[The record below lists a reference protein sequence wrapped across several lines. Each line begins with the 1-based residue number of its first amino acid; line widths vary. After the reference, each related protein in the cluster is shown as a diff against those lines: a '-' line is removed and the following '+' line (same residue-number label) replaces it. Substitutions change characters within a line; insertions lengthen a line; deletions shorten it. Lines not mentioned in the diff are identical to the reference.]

1 MGRMTDSFAQASGAD
16 RLLVFSIPS
25 RHARGRVV
33 RLESVLGEILSAHD
47 YPPPI
52 ARMLSEALTV
62 TALVGA
68 LLKDEG
74 SQLTMQAEAD
84 RGPVRLLVCDWRDGE
99 LRGYAEF
106 APEELAMADE
116 ALRLE
121 ELFCDGRLVVT
132 FEMPARRERYQGIVP
147 LEGSSMCDAL
157 ENYFARSEQVPTLLR
172 VTVDLNGGQPVAGG
186 LLLQHVAESEAGGE
200 RLHMRDG
207 RPDWEHVAIMGS
219 SISAEELTD
228 RSLSLETISWRLFHE
243 DGDIRVMPG
252 ASIRRGC
259 RCSIAHFDE
268 VLARFPKEDRR
279 EMADENGIIRV
290 DCAFCSR
297 QFAIQD

>member
-1 MGRMTDSFAQASGAD
+1 MTDRITQASGAD

-25 RHARGRVV
+25 RHARGRTL
-33 RLESVLGEILSAHD
+33 RLERVLGEILSAHD

-52 ARMLSEALTV
+52 ARMLSEALAV

-74 SQLTMQAEAD
+74 GQLTMQAEAD
-84 RGPVRLLVCDWRDGE
+84 QGIVRLLVCDWRDGE

-106 APEELAMADE
+106 SPEELEMAGE
-116 ALRLE
+116 APRLE
-121 ELFCDGRLVVT
+121 ELFSDGRLVVT
-132 FEMPARRERYQGIVP
+132 FEMPACRERYQGIVP
-147 LEGSSMCDAL
+147 LEGSSLCDAL
-157 ENYFARSEQVPTLLR
+157 ETYFARSEQVPTLLR
-172 VTVDLNGGQPVAGG
+172 VAVDLDGGQPVAGG
-186 LLLQHVAESEAGGE
+186 LLLQHVAEGEEGGE
-200 RLHMRDG
+200 RLHVRDG
-207 RPDWEHVAIMGS
+207 QPEWQHVAVMGA
-219 SISAEELTD
+219 SITSGELTD
-228 RSLSLETISWRLFHE
+228 RTLPLEQIAWRLFHE

-259 RCSIAHFDE
+259 RCSAAHFDE

-279 EMADENGIIRV
+279 EMSDENGVIRV